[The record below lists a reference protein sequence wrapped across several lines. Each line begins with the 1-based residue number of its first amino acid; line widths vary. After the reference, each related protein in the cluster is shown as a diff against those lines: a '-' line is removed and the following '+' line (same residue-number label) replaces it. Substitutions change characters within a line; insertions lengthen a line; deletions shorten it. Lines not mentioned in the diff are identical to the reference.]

1 MPRKIAVIV
10 QRYGLEINGGAE
22 YHARLIAEK
31 LNRHFAIEVFTTT
44 ASDYVT
50 WAHHYGEGREE
61 LNGITV
67 NRFRVQKPRDPEAFG
82 RIQERIFE
90 EEHVLADELRWLAE
104 EGPLVPVLLRE
115 LERREAEFA
124 YFIFFSYRYYHS
136 FHGIRKFSRKA
147 ILVPTAEHDQVI
159 HLGLFQDFFNL
170 PAAIVYNSPEERE
183 LIHRVSGNTAVP
195 GEVVGVGSE
204 IPEQFDPRGTLD
216 RLAIAGRYCIYI
228 GRLDENKGVPALFD
242 FYLRLKAEEGIDLK
256 LVLVGKAYIPIP
268 EHPAIV
274 HVGFQENREKFDLLA
289 GAEFL
294 VMPSQ
299 FESLSMVALEAWAVG
314 KPVLANG
321 RTEVL
326 RGQCRRSHAGL
337 WYSDYAEFRET
348 FLALSRDPGLR
359 ERLGANGKEF
369 FRANYSWDVIEAKYL
384 EIISRLDKRPGP
396 AAPASP
402 AAGTS

>member
-1 MPRKIAVIV
+1 MSRKIAIVV

-31 LNRHFAIEVFTTT
+31 LSRHFAVEVFTTT

-50 WAHHYGEGREE
+50 WAHCYPEGREE
-61 LNGITV
+61 LNGIPV
-67 NRFRVQKPRDPEAFG
+67 NRFRVRKPRDPEVFG
-82 RIQERIFE
+82 RLQLHIFH
-90 EEHVLADELRWLAE
+90 EEHVLADELRWLDE
-104 EGPLVPVLLRE
+104 EGPLVPELLHE
-115 LERREAEFA
+115 LERREKEFA

-136 FHGIRKFSRKA
+136 FYGVKKFARKA

-159 HLGLFQDFFNL
+159 HLNLFQDFFNL
-170 PAAIVYNSPEERE
+170 PATIVYNSPEEME
-183 LIHRVSGNTAVP
+183 LIHRVSGNDDVP
-195 GEVVGVGSE
+195 GDVVGVGSE
-204 IPEQFDPRGTLD
+204 IPERIEPQRTLE
-216 RLAIAGRYCIYI
+216 RLAITGRYFVYI
-228 GRLDENKGVPALFD
+228 GRLDENKGVPELFQ
-242 FYLRLKAEEGIDLK
+242 FYQRLKAEAGSDLK
-256 LVLVGKAYIPIP
+256 LVLVGKSYVPVP
-268 EHPAIV
+268 EDADII

-299 FESLSMVALEAWAVG
+299 FESLSMVALEAWAIG

-348 FLALSRDPGLR
+348 FLALSRDPVLR
-359 ERLGANGKEF
+359 ERLGANGKLF

-384 EIISRLDKRPGP
+384 EIISRLDNRP
-396 AAPASP
+396 
-402 AAGTS
+402 

>member
-1 MPRKIAVIV
+1 M

-31 LNRHFAIEVFTTT
+31 LGRHFAIEVFTTT

-67 NRFRVQKPRDPEAFG
+67 NRFRVQKPRDPEVFG
-82 RIQERIFE
+82 RIQEQIFE
-90 EEHVLADELRWLAE
+90 EEHVLDDELRWLEE
-104 EGPLVPVLLRE
+104 EGPLVPGLLRE
-115 LERREAEFA
+115 LELRQEEFA

-159 HLGLFQDFFNL
+159 HLRMFQDFFNL
-170 PAAIVYNSPEERE
+170 PAAIVYNSPEEME
-183 LIHRVSGNTAVP
+183 LIRRVSGQAAIP

-204 IPEQFDPRGTLD
+204 IPERFDPQGTLD
-216 RLAIAGRYCIYI
+216 RLAIKGKYFVYI
-228 GRLDENKGVPALFD
+228 GRLDENKGVPELFD
-242 FYLRLKAEEGIDLK
+242 FYLRLKAEERIGLK
-256 LVLVGKAYIPIP
+256 LALVGKAYVPVP
-268 EHPAIV
+268 EDADIV
-274 HVGFQENREKFDLLA
+274 HVGFQENKEKFDLLK

-337 WYSDYAEFRET
+337 WYSNYAEFRET
-348 FLALSRDPGLR
+348 FLALSRNPELR
-359 ERLGANGKEF
+359 AKLGANGMKF
-369 FRANYSWDVIEAKYL
+369 FQANYSWEVIEAKYL
-384 EIISRLDKRPGP
+384 EIISRLDKKPRLAP
-396 AAPASP
+396 AAPASS
-402 AAGTS
+402 ATGTS